1 MYYNGQ
7 INNDDRVFPFAVP
20 FLFGALAG
28 GAAVGITRP
37 RPVYV
42 TGGYYGA
49 PYQPYG
55 PVYYSNSY
63 QYYQPPFRPY

>member
-1 MYYNGQ
+1 MYYNQ
-7 INNDDRVFPFAVP
+7 MNNGDRIFPFAVP

-37 RPVYV
+37 RPVVV
-42 TGGYYGA
+42 TGGPYGT
-49 PYQPYG
+49 PYPPYG
-55 PVYYSNSY
+55 PTYYNSSY